1 MTGLLFFGVSLAILK
16 AGSLDPSHYYAV
28 PVDDGTAQEF
38 DPGSK
43 LAAGADRFCPDGQIT
58 EPADRRVCPALRAKI
73 F

>member
-43 LAAGADRFCPDGQIT
+43 LAAGADRG
-58 EPADRRVCPALRAKI
+58 
-73 F
+73 